1 MAPRASWTGYLRIS
15 LVTIPVRL
23 YAAISSTNKVTLHLL
38 HKGCDLRL
46 HQQLVCPEHGK
57 VERSDVVKGYEFE
70 KDHYVVVSDADLAKV
85 RLETTKTI
93 EVIQFIDADDLDP
106 IYLDTPF
113 YVAPDGAVAEESF
126 RIVRDAM
133 QNRNKIA
140 IGQVVIG
147 KKEHVVAL
155 DVQQKGLILNTL
167 FYSEE
172 IRPPETYFEDI
183 KDSNVD
189 KSHLSLAEKLI
200 DSLAKPFNPEEFH
213 DRYQAS
219 LSEVVKRKI
228 EGSEPVFAPRPGQGK
243 VVNLMDALKQSLATQ
258 TPKKAPAAS
267 VKAGVRR
274 ERQKTRRRA

>member
-1 MAPRASWTGYLRIS
+1 MAPRASWIGYLRIS

-23 YAAISSTNKVTLHLL
+23 YAAISSTNKISLHLL
-38 HKGCDLRL
+38 HKDCNLRL
-46 HQQLVCPEHGK
+46 HQRLVCPDHGE
-57 VERSDVVKGYEFE
+57 VERSEVVKGYEFE
-70 KDHYVVVSDADLAKV
+70 KDRYVVVTNADLEKIQ
-85 RLETTKTI
+85 LETTKTI
-93 EVIQFIDADDLDP
+93 EVIQFVDGGELDP

-133 QNRNKIA
+133 RNRNKTA
-140 IGQVVIG
+140 IGRVVIG

-155 DVQQKGLILNTL
+155 DVKQKGLVLNTL
-167 FYSEE
+167 FYGEE
-172 IRPPETYFEDI
+172 IRTPDTYFEDI
-183 KDSNVD
+183 KDSGAG

-219 LSEVVKRKI
+219 LSEMVRAKI
-228 EGSEPVFAPRPGQGK
+228 EGSEPVFAPRAGPGK
-243 VVNLMDALKQSLATQ
+243 VVNLMDALKRSLATQ

-267 VKAGVRR
+267 VKTTARKEK
-274 ERQKTRRRA
+274 ERKRKRA